1 MHLLP
6 RLFSMEHGVFVDNL
20 EIEIEPVSKSLFEP
34 DPILWFVTLQ
44 A

>member
-6 RLFSMEHGVFVDNL
+6 RFFSKVHGVYVDSL
-20 EIEIEPVSKSLFEP
+20 KIEPDCKSLFEP

>member
-6 RLFSMEHGVFVDNL
+6 RFFSMVHGVLVDNL
-20 EIEIEPVSKSLFEP
+20 KIEPVCKSLFEP